1 VLLLP
6 VSLSTPAF
14 PHGIKSIPTVAEFSR
29 AAFHPANQRIAAH
42 SQMIKHASSA
52 HTNAAQSA
60 FAACIRKQARAL
72 GASLIGFAP
81 ADRWQDFDEVPP
93 AYRPRAIWKHTQTV
107 MVLGIPMLLPIVE
120 STPSINYQEMYT
132 TGNILLDQMAYR
144 LSLYLN
150 ERGFASIPMPRDG
163 YGSLEI
169 LLQKMPACF
178 SHVYAAKY
186 AGLGTIGYSHNLLTP
201 EYGPRVRLV
210 SVFTEANLPATPL
223 QSAELCTGCGLCGKL
238 CPAQAFA
245 SHPGQIA
252 ANYDA
257 HACTRYH
264 QALVAESR
272 FPCGVCVKVCPI
284 GKDRELYHRRHG
296 VNYVREYKELNAGGK
311 DHPDYAHL
319 IHLRTHGS
327 VLPDDASAASRVQ
340 TEDISALGGALG
352 KLRKNTGPHLESTA
366 YSIRKKR

>member
-1 VLLLP
+1 M
-6 VSLSTPAF
+6 AY
-14 PHGIKSIPTVAEFSR
+14 
-29 AAFHPANQRIAAH
+29 
-42 SQMIKHASSA
+42 SQMMKHAS
-52 HTNAAQSA
+52 TGYTITVQRA
-60 FAACIRKQARAL
+60 FTGRIRRQARTL

-81 ADRWQDFDEVPP
+81 VERWEDSDEVPP

-144 LSLYLN
+144 LSLYMN
-150 ERGFASIPMPRDG
+150 ECGFASIPMPRDG

-169 LLQKMPACF
+169 LLKKMPACF

-210 SVFTEANLPATPL
+210 SIFTEARLPATPL
-223 QSAELCTGCGLCGKL
+223 QSAELCTGCGLCSKL

-245 SHPGQIA
+245 PHPGQVA

-264 QALVAESR
+264 QGLVEESR

-284 GKDRELYHRRHG
+284 GEDRELYHRRHG
-296 VNYVREYKELNAGGK
+296 VQYVREYKELSADGN
-311 DHPDYAHL
+311 DHSDYAHL

-327 VLPDDASAASRVQ
+327 VLSDDASVCPR
-340 TEDISALGGALG
+340 
-352 KLRKNTGPHLESTA
+352 N
-366 YSIRKKR
+366 KKK